1 LLSIVLRTDNS
12 TLAVVVGAGAVGLRK
27 CTLLQAAGLR
37 VRLVD
42 PLLETVPDGVEV
54 VRQEYHRNFL
64 AGALMVVVCTNRSD
78 VNARVV
84 ADALA
89 QHQLVC
95 DTTDPSRGNFVFPA
109 TWSSG
114 PIQLSVSTGGA
125 APSLAIRLARQLG
138 ESLEPTLPAFVE
150 LLAELR
156 AEVLRRLTDE
166 ATRREWLRHFASTEF
181 QRRVKTNGV
190 ELVRAEV
197 IREIASEP
205 AT

>member
-1 LLSIVLRTDNS
+1 LLSIVLRTDSS

-42 PLLETVPDGVEV
+42 PLLQEVPDGVEG
-54 VRQEYHRNFL
+54 VRQEYDRGVL
-64 AGALMVVVCTNRSD
+64 DGALLVVACTNQAD

-84 ADALA
+84 ADALV

-109 TWSSG
+109 TWSSR
-114 PIQLSVSTGGA
+114 PIQLTVSTSGA

-138 ESLEPTLPAFVE
+138 ESLDPTLPAFVE

-156 AEVLRRLTDE
+156 AEVLGRFVE
-166 ATRREWLRHFASTEF
+166 EPTRRAWLRRFASAEF
-181 QRRVKTNGV
+181 QERVKTNGV
-190 ELVRAEV
+190 NVVRSEV
-197 IREIASEP
+197 LREMLS
-205 AT
+205 